1 MLRLLLLPFLF
12 CQMGFVS
19 AISSALGAGA
29 GLLGGIYQ
37 ANSAKKSASDQMH
50 FQQRLS
56 NRAHQREIK
65 DLKAAGLNP
74 ILSAKYGGASTPQG
88 AGYQVP
94 NIGAAATQGAHSASS
109 AAQVRAQTVLTENDA
124 VKSSQEAKLFKDEP
138 WIVLAKQF
146 PHLSTGEI
154 IALRAYYNNFIAN
167 NANNNGSNAVTH
179 PAGPRLPLNKGTA
192 VPDQSKNW
200 ERVRYGNSRTGK
212 KKGISKREMSE
223 IDRQIRNGATRW
235 PVWPGE
241 Y

>member
-12 CQMGFVS
+12 CQMGFVE

-37 ANSAKKSASDQMH
+37 ANSAKKSAADQMH

-74 ILSAKYGGASTPQG
+74 ILSAKYGGASTPTG
-88 AGYQVP
+88 AGYQIP
-94 NIGAAATQGAHSASS
+94 NIGASAAQGAQSASS
-109 AAQVRAQTVLTENDA
+109 AAQIRAQTVLTSNDA
-124 VKSSQEAKLFKDEP
+124 VKSGQEAKLFRDEP

-146 PHLSTGEI
+146 PHLSTAEL
-154 IALRAYYNNFIAN
+154 IALRTYYNNYMAN
-167 NANNNGSNAVTH
+167 GAKNNGAPS
-179 PAGPRLPLNKGTA
+179 PAKSYGTKMNQY
-192 VPDQSKNW
+192 DNSKNQAGRW
-200 ERVRYGNSRTGK
+200 EDIRYGGSRTGK
-212 KKGISKREMSE
+212 KKTVSKSE
-223 IDRQIRNGATRW
+223 NADINRQIRNGDATRW
-235 PVWPGE
+235 PVWSGE